1 MKRADF
7 HAAAEPIVRAFVK
20 ALAEVTFAH
29 YSDARERAS
38 KRVAEMFL
46 AEIDQPSPTRAK
58 PVKRKPRAAKAD
70 AVPANPPL
78 PPPPVPTSP
87 PTARK
92 RALMRCSKCGAEGF
106 RADGCG
112 RTHNVGSAQP
122 TPSSDDAEEEPR
134 ARRGRTPRSL
144 APAEEHVISHVSLVS
159 MLAADRA
166 QNDVGDAGGYLQRED
181 RTPSLI
187 GPTDETRELCPVHG
201 WVGRFAFD
209 RDQHEL
215 CMPVGEA
222 CTSCEG
228 RKICGAK
235 FCTRCEGTGIE
246 PIHIAPAVPME
257 EVRPLA
263 AAHVKVEMT
272 AGRDG
277 RRGHRRRVA
286 PRSKTLALKR
296 ITKAVLREGALLYP
310 PSEEQRPRTR
320 GDCAGGARPC
330 PWVACTQHLYLE
342 VNPETGSIKV
352 NFPDV
357 EPAELLESCALD
369 LADRG
374 GLTLEDT
381 GNLLNLTHERVR
393 QIEVGGLL
401 KLRASPVVAELGGE
415 PFVADRREEVA

>member
-7 HAAAEPIVRAFVK
+7 HTAAEPIVRAFVK
-20 ALAEVTFAH
+20 ALANVTFAH
-29 YSDARERAS
+29 YSAARERAS
-38 KRVAEMFL
+38 KRAVEMFL
-46 AEIDQPSPTRAK
+46 AEIEEPSLTRAK
-58 PVKRKPRAAKAD
+58 PVQPKPRAVKAS
-70 AVPANPPL
+70 APPL
-78 PPPPVPTSP
+78 PTRPAAPPPLPVATPAP
-87 PTARK
+87 RK

-112 RTHNVGSAQP
+112 RTHNVGGAQP
-122 TPSSDDAEEEPR
+122 TPSSEDAEEEPR
-134 ARRGRTPRSL
+134 ARRGRPPRSL
-144 APAEEHVISHVSLVS
+144 ALADEHVISHVSLVS

-166 QNDVGDAGGYLQRED
+166 QNDVGDAGGYLRRED

-215 CMPVGEA
+215 CLPVGEA
-222 CTSCEG
+222 CTHCDG
-228 RKICGAK
+228 RKIGCAR
-235 FCTRCEGTGIE
+235 FCVHCEDTGIE
-246 PIHIAPAVPME
+246 PIHIAAAALVVE
-257 EVRPLA
+257 ERPLA
-263 AAHVKVEMT
+263 AAHVKVNRSS
-272 AGRDG
+272 G
-277 RRGHRRRVA
+277 RRVA
-286 PRSKTLALKR
+286 QRSRTISVKR
-296 ITKAVLREGALLYP
+296 LTKRVLHEGALLYP
-310 PSEEQRPRTR
+310 PTEEQRPRTR
-320 GDCAGGARPC
+320 GECAGGARPC
-330 PWVACTQHLYLE
+330 PFVSCKQHLYLDI
-342 VNPETGSIKV
+342 NSETGSLKI

-357 EPAELLESCALD
+357 EPDELIESCALD

-381 GNLLNLTHERVR
+381 GNLLNLTRERVR